1 MKGRF
6 RQKIQ
11 STPPFVLSLI
21 PVRAFGREE
30 RRYLIISQ
38 YIGLSKDNCYNF
50 DRLSLSSLCRHKK
63 KIYANS
69 CEIFLFLF
77 IFYVL
82 SLFFFLLA
90 AIFFLST
97 YLVLGGNFNFQQ
109 RNKYLYS
116 SVYNPRERKILR
128 KEGFRVIPFSSSLFF
143 FSLHSNTFYYLPRR
157 WVSKINQVLDD
168 KENLGEERK
177 NQRD

>member
-63 KIYANS
+63 KSMLILVKYLYFYLYFTY
-69 CEIFLFLF
+69 FLFFSSCLQ
-77 IFYVL
+77 L
-82 SLFFFLLA
+82 S
-90 AIFFLST
+90 FFLST
-97 YLVLGGNFNFQQ
+97 YLVLGENFNFQQ

-143 FSLHSNTFYYLPRR
+143 FSSFEYFLLFATALG
-157 WVSKINQVLDD
+157 QQD
-168 KENLGEERK
+168 KSGSR
-177 NQRD
+177 